1 MAAVLEPA
9 HPPDVPQ
16 GGGFLFHPTG
26 STRITTPEDFTEEQL
41 LLRKTAL
48 QFCKEQVLPRAAAIE
63 AKEPGLLRSLVRQA
77 GELGLLMVDVPEA
90 YGGLGGDKTTSLL
103 VAECNS
109 LMGSWSVT
117 FAAHTGIGTLPIAW
131 YGTPAQKGKWL
142 PRLASGE
149 LVAAYALTEQGS
161 GSDALGAKTRAVK
174 SADGKSWVLDGSK
187 LYITNAA
194 FADVFIVFAK
204 VNGEQFTA
212 FVVERGTPGFTVG
225 PEEHK
230 MGIRGSSTCPL
241 YLEEA
246 RIPVENLLGEVGKGH
261 KIAFNILNLG
271 RLKLG
276 AAVQGGMKLQLG
288 SALRFAQER
297 RQFKTPVAQFPL
309 IREKL
314 ARMVTSIH
322 AIESMTYRT
331 TGLIDAVLA
340 GQQGDDPGPTL
351 VAIEEFAIEAS
362 ILKVMGSEALGV
374 LVDDAVQSH
383 GGAGFIGEDPV
394 ERAYRDA
401 RINRIFEGT
410 NEINRMLVTGM
421 LLRRAVKGQLALF
434 AEAEQ
439 AERML
444 AAKQL
449 PAPSGSDAL
458 AGVARDAQALKLA
471 ALACLK
477 VAAERF
483 GPEID
488 QHQDVMA
495 AIADVVMDAYAVDTM
510 VARSRQ
516 AASSAGVDPVR
527 AAMTQAWA
535 ADAMARSGE
544 RARRALCASAE
555 GAVLETHLGRIAPLF
570 AFRPFDP
577 AALRGPSSGRRRR
590 RADIRSAPSERGSG
604 TGPAQRAWHSRR
616 APGTRD
622 REWGSSSG
630 RGRRSQSAGG

>member
-1 MAAVLEPA
+1 MAAVLQPA
-9 HPPDVPQ
+9 HPTDVPQ
-16 GGGFLFHPTG
+16 GGAFLFHPPG
-26 STRITTPEDFTEEQL
+26 STPISTPETFTEEQRL
-41 LLRKTAL
+41 LQKTGL
-48 QFCKEQVLPRAAAIE
+48 QFCKEQVLPRSAAIE
-63 AKEPGLLRSLVRQA
+63 SKEPGLLPSLLRQA
-77 GELGLLMVDVPEA
+77 GELGLLMIDIPEA

-103 VAECNS
+103 AAECNS
-109 LMGSWSVT
+109 LMGAWSVT
-117 FAAHTGIGTLPIAW
+117 FAAHTGIGTLPIVW
-131 YGTPAQKGKWL
+131 YGTPTQKAKWL
-142 PRLASGE
+142 PRLATGE
-149 LVAAYALTEQGS
+149 LVAAYALTEPGS

-174 SADGKSWVLDGSK
+174 SADGTSWLLTGSK

-204 VNGEQFTA
+204 VDAEKFTA
-212 FVVERGTPGFTVG
+212 FVVEKGTPGLTVG

-241 YLEEA
+241 FLEEA

-276 AAVQGGMKLQLG
+276 AAVLGGMKLQLG

-297 RQFKTPVAQFPL
+297 KQFKTPVAQFPL
-309 IREKL
+309 LREKF
-314 ARMVTSIH
+314 ARMAASIY
-322 AIESMTYRT
+322 AIETMTYRT

-340 GQQGDDPGPTL
+340 GQKGPGDDPGPTIA
-351 VAIEEFAIEAS
+351 AIEEFAVEAS

-374 LVDDAVQSH
+374 LVDDAVQIH
-383 GGAGFIGEDPV
+383 GGAGFIQEYPV

-421 LLRRAVKGQLALF
+421 LLKRAVKGELQLFSA
-434 AEAEQ
+434 AEE

-444 AAKQL
+444 SAKQL
-449 PAPSGSDAL
+449 PVPSGSDAM
-458 AGVARDAQALKLA
+458 AEAAADAQALKLA

-483 GPEID
+483 GPQID
-488 QHQDVMA
+488 QHQEVMA
-495 AIADVVMDAYAVDTM
+495 AIADVVMDAYAVDSM
-510 VARSRQ
+510 VARTRQ
-516 AASSAGVDPVR
+516 AASAEGLDPVR
-527 AAMTQAWA
+527 VAMTRAWT

-544 RARRALCASAE
+544 RARRALCASSE
-555 GAVLETHLGRIAPLF
+555 GPALEAQLGRIAPLF

-577 AALRGPSSGRRRR
+577 AALRETIV
-590 RADIRSAPSERGSG
+590 RAAE
-604 TGPAQRAWHSRR
+604 T
-616 APGTRD
+616 
-622 REWGSSSG
+622 
-630 RGRRSQSAGG
+630 AGGYPLGPV